1 MSDHAPRRRGL
12 ILAGG
17 GLKVAFEAGVLQV
30 WLDELEDERLRT
42 FDLADGASGGVFN
55 LAMWCHGMSGTEIA
69 DAWRRTNP
77 LSWFALNPRPWQAF
91 SSLDRFADKVLHG
104 VWGIDRDWRR
114 VRELDRDA
122 NFNVYNFTDQQ
133 LEQRRPHEMNDQW
146 LLACVSLPFWFPPQ
160 KIDGKLYI
168 DSVYSTDANLVS
180 AMEGGADELWVVW
193 TMNSDGAWG
202 AGPVNQYFATIEAA
216 ANGRLNELKRRI
228 DASNELVATERAGEF
243 GRPIELKILQAEV
256 PMNYIFSF
264 NPDTLHEAVELG
276 VQRARAWCDE
286 QGFARRQPPVPAPA
300 PTRLVFRETMA
311 GPLTFE
317 ADGAPAS
324 SEQLTARLEIEA
336 DDVGRFLTD
345 PHHEASISGTIESD
359 AFGGNVPVDQGTF
372 NLFTYGDNPWERTMR
387 YRIEFRDPAGH
398 PLLLEGEKYVPGG
411 PGFQPWRDTTTMHT
425 RIRAQGEDG
434 DAPALATGALRITP
448 LAFLR
453 QLTTFRAQGRGP
465 LGDAGLVL
473 RFFVFFVGV
482 CLRVYLGGRPLPA
495 RPRAPRSDD
504 SQT

>member
-1 MSDHAPRRRGL
+1 MTADAPRRRGL

-30 WLDELEDERLRT
+30 WLDELEDERMRT

-55 LAMWCHGMSGTEIA
+55 LAMWCQGMSGTEIA

-104 VWGIDRDWRR
+104 VWGIDKDWHR

-122 NFNVYNFTDQQ
+122 TFNVFNFSRHQ
-133 LEQRRPHEMNDQW
+133 LEQRRPREMNDQW

-160 KIDGKLYI
+160 KIDGQLYI
-168 DSVYSTDANLVS
+168 DSVYSTDANLQG
-180 AMEGGADELWVVW
+180 AMDRDADELWVVW
-193 TMNSDGAWG
+193 TVNTDGVWG
-202 AGPVNQYFATIEAA
+202 AGPANQYFATIEAA
-216 ANGRLNELKRRI
+216 ANGRLNELERRI
-228 DASNELVATERAGEF
+228 AVSNEMLATERVGEF

-256 PMNYIFSF
+256 PLNYIFSF

-276 VQRARAWCDE
+276 VQHARVWCDE
-286 QGFARRQPPVPAPA
+286 HKLARKQPAAREPER
-300 PTRLVFRETMA
+300 TRIVFRERMT
-311 GPLTFE
+311 GPMTFE

-324 SEQLTARLEIEA
+324 SAHVTARLEIEA

-359 AFGGNVPVDQGTF
+359 AFGGKVPVDDGTF
-372 NLFTYGDNPWERTMR
+372 NLFRYDANPWERTMR
-387 YRIEFRDPAGH
+387 YRVEFRDPAGH
-398 PLLLEGEKYVPGG
+398 PLVLEGEKYVPGG
-411 PGFQPWRDTTTMHT
+411 PRFQPWRDTTTMYA
-425 RIRAQGEDG
+425 RVYQQGKDG

-448 LAFLR
+448 LGFLR
-453 QLTTFRAQGRGP
+453 QLTTFRARGRGP
-465 LGDAGLVL
+465 LGDLGLVL
-473 RFFVFFVGV
+473 RFFVFFAGV

-495 RPRAPRSDD
+495 KPRAPRSDD

>member
-1 MSDHAPRRRGL
+1 MTDGAPRRRGL

-30 WLDELEDERLRT
+30 WLDELEDEQLRT
-42 FDLADGASGGVFN
+42 FHLADGASGGVFN
-55 LAMWCHGMSGTEIA
+55 LAMWCQGMSGTEIA
-69 DAWRRTNP
+69 DAWRRTSP

-91 SSLDRFADKVLHG
+91 SSLDRFTDKVLHG
-104 VWGIDRDWRR
+104 VWGIDRDWHR

-122 NFNVYNFTDQQ
+122 TFNVYNFTDHTLDQK
-133 LEQRRPHEMNDQW
+133 RPREMNDQW

-180 AMEGGADELWVVW
+180 AMERGADELWVVW
-193 TMNSDGAWG
+193 TVNTDGEWG
-202 AGPVNQYFATIEAA
+202 AGPANQYFATIEAA

-228 DASNELVATERAGEF
+228 EASNELLAAERQGEF
-243 GRPIELKILQAEV
+243 GRPIDLKILQAEV

-276 VQRARAWCDE
+276 VQRAREWCDHN
-286 QGFARRQPPVPAPA
+286 GFALTKPSEPEPER
-300 PTRLVFRETMA
+300 TRLVFRETMA

-317 ADGAPAS
+317 ADGTPAS
-324 SEQLTARLEIEA
+324 SAHVTARLAIEV

-359 AFGGNVPVDQGTF
+359 AFGGKRPVDNGTF
-372 NLFTYGDNPWERTMR
+372 NLFTYGENPWERTMR
-387 YRIEFRDPAGH
+387 YRVGFSDPAGH
-398 PLLLEGEKYVPGG
+398 PLVLEGEKYVPGG
-411 PGFQPWRDTTTMHT
+411 PTFQPWRDTTTMYT
-425 RIRAQGEDG
+425 RIHYRHEDG
-434 DAPALATGALRITP
+434 EAREVAAGEIRITP

-453 QLTTFRAQGRGP
+453 QLTTFRARGRGP
-465 LGDAGLVL
+465 LGDVGLVL

-495 RPRAPRSDD
+495 KPRAPRSDD